1 MPTNEPEGIPVT
13 VTMTERGARII
24 AQQTSETAY
33 DAALT
38 YATERGRQDGTNAA
52 GWYTMDTIGGRVSR
66 AEDAQ
71 RGARAI
77 IAGIEDG
84 DPAVLDTF
92 PAPDLS
98 GERADSLTSSDLTR
112 DAWAA
117 AGIAPEDQDGYE
129 DATDICDAYETAF
142 SDAVENEIARAAR
155 EVLA

>member
-1 MPTNEPEGIPVT
+1 MPTNEPEGIPVS

-24 AQQTSETAY
+24 AQQAAETAY
-33 DAALT
+33 DAAIK
-38 YATERGRQDGTNAA
+38 YAAKRGRQDGTNAA

-98 GERADSLTSSDLTR
+98 GERADSSSDLTR

-142 SDAVENEIARAAR
+142 SDAVSDEIARAAR